1 MQTKKTIL
9 MSGAGVRVMV
19 IALALVTATAS
30 QGYAQDPDRV
40 DKVSK
45 SSFSDTLKK
54 VETALRGEGMMIVA
68 RIDHKNMLSM
78 VGASIKGATTIEFG
92 KPDMGKMLLPM
103 NAAIGLEMPG
113 KIYVFESSDGKVVIS
128 YRKSARQ
135 FATYGAEVAKAGA
148 MMDMTLD
155 TITSAAAQ

>member
-1 MQTKKTIL
+1 MAMDGLEVNARGIRATIV
-9 MSGAGVRVMV
+9 AFAV
-19 IALALVTATAS
+19 LAVAATSAR
-30 QGYAQDPDRV
+30 AQDPDRV

-45 SSFSDTLKK
+45 SSFSNTLKN
-54 VETALRGEGMMIVA
+54 VESALKAEHMMIVA

-78 VGASIKGATTIEFG
+78 VGANIKGATTIEFG

-113 KIYVFESSDGKVVIS
+113 KIYVYESADGKVIVS
-128 YRKSARQ
+128 YRKNAKQ
-135 FATYGAEVAKAGA
+135 FGTYGPDVAKAGE

-155 TITSAAAQ
+155 KITSTATQ

>member
-1 MQTKKTIL
+1 MRTKKTVL
-9 MSGAGVRVMV
+9 MSGAGVRVV
-19 IALALVTATAS
+19 FVALALVAAATTR
-30 QGYAQDPDRV
+30 GYAQDADRV
-40 DKVSK
+40 DKVSR

-54 VETALRGEGMMIVA
+54 VESALKAEHMMIVA

-78 VGASIKGATTIEFG
+78 VGAKIKGATTIEFG

-113 KIYVFESSDGKVVIS
+113 KIYVFESSDGKVVVS
-128 YRKSARQ
+128 YRKSAKQ
-135 FATYGAEVAKAGA
+135 FATYRPEVAKAGE

-155 TITSAAAQ
+155 KITSAATQ